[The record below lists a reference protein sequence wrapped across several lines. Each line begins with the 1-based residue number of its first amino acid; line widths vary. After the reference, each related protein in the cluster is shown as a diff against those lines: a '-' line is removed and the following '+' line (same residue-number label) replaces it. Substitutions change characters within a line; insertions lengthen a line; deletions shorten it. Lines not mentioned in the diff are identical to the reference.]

1 MPIRRKGVA
10 LRWIVALLILFPAGA
25 VGQARIGYALGEVE
39 VLRGDQSLPGEIG
52 FELSRDDRVRTGPD
66 GTAVIELENRSQLK
80 LRESTTVDLDT
91 ISGDVEVELRE
102 GSLFSRVERLAGR
115 AHRIRTGGVVA
126 GVRGTEFFV
135 AFGRTIED
143 APDVW
148 LCVNDGAVE
157 VAVEGAQELVTVRE
171 GEGINILSGSR
182 ITEPRFYPWT
192 EGLNWNMD
200 PEAGD
205 IRDDTDLDQAY
216 SDLLDQDYD

>member
-1 MPIRRKGVA
+1 MPKGGVA
-10 LRWIVALLILFPAGA
+10 LRWMLILFLLLPAW
-25 VGQARIGYALGEVE
+25 VQGQARIGFALGEVE
-39 VLRGDQSLPGEIG
+39 VLRTGRTLSGEIG
-52 FELSRDDRVRTGPD
+52 LELSREDRVRTGAD
-66 GTAVIELENRSQLK
+66 GTAVIELENGSQLK
-80 LRESTTVDLDT
+80 LRENTLINLDT
-91 ISGDVEVELRE
+91 IVGDVEVELQQ

-115 AHRIRTGGVVA
+115 GYRVRTGAVVA

-148 LCVNDGAVE
+148 LCVNEGAVE
-157 VAVEGAQELVTVRE
+157 VTVEGAEEPVTVRE

-182 ITEPRFYPWT
+182 ITEPKFYPWT
-192 EGLNWNMD
+192 EGLNWNTD

-205 IRDDTDLDQAY
+205 VRDDTDLDQAY

>member
-1 MPIRRKGVA
+1 MPKGGVA
-10 LRWIVALLILFPAGA
+10 LRWVLLFFLLLPAWA
-25 VGQARIGYALGEVE
+25 QGQARFGFALGEVE
-39 VLRGDQSLPGEIG
+39 VLRGGRTLSGEIG
-52 FELSRDDRVRTGPD
+52 MELSREDRVRTGAD
-66 GTAVIELENRSQLK
+66 GTAVIELENGSQLK
-80 LRESTTVDLDT
+80 LRENTLINLET
-91 ISGDVEVELRE
+91 IAGDVQVELQE

-115 AHRIRTGGVVA
+115 GYRVRTGAVVA

-143 APDVW
+143 AADVW
-148 LCVNDGAVE
+148 LCVNEGAVE
-157 VAVEGAQELVTVRE
+157 VTVEGAREPVTVRE

-200 PEAGD
+200 PEDGEV
-205 IRDDTDLDQAY
+205 RDDTDLDQAY